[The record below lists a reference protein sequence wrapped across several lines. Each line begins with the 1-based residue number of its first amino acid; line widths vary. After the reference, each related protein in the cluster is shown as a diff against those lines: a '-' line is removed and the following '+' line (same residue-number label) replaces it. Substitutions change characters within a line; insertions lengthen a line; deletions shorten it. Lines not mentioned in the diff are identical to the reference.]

1 MPRKSFSRKCSSEHV
16 KGIFVNF
23 EKTPQQISKTISL
36 RYVSHQKNN
45 YFLRRNFF
53 ACGSYSAEVGFC
65 FDNAAGKTLPKLR
78 FFPSESR
85 NIRRKCYFPK
95 IMFFLKEFFSF
106 SKTRMQLWQPC
117 QKVFAEWPQLLISN
131 SAKYWKTERFSKT
144 IFSPKKIS
152 TAQSNVASTNLPQ
165 VSRPDAR

>member
-23 EKTPQQISKTISL
+23 EKTPRQISKTISL

-45 YFLRRNFF
+45 YFLRKNFF
-53 ACGSYSAEVGFC
+53 ACGSYSAEVGFY

-85 NIRRKCYFPK
+85 NNRRKCYFPK
-95 IMFFLKEFFSF
+95 SMFFLKEFFSF
-106 SKTRMQLWQPC
+106 SKTRGTDIE
-117 QKVFAEWPQLLISN
+117 F
-131 SAKYWKTERFSKT
+131 R
-144 IFSPKKIS
+144 KILKNWTFFEKFFPRKNFNGS
-152 TAQSNVASTNLPQ
+152 VECSFNKPAASFPAR
-165 VSRPDAR
+165 RPIMLGSSLTKI